1 MSMRVGDE
9 SGRARA
15 EAIDPGLARADRA
28 GTPQDGTQWRAA
40 FRRFRGH
47 PVAMIGLG
55 FLVFMFLACFV
66 GAHFAQDPNYQDLLQ
81 PTSGPSGAHWFG
93 TDELSRDTFSR
104 VLHGGQIS
112 LKVALGVALL
122 STAIGVVIGA
132 LAGFYRGWL
141 DGLLMRFTDLWIA
154 LPALPF
160 LAVAVSIGTVDLG
173 PFGSIDLGGP
183 LGITLLLSCL
193 LWGSIARVVRGAT
206 LALREREFVDAARA
220 IGASNTRIITR
231 HVLPNCMGPIIVN
244 ATLVVAEAILVE
256 STLSF
261 LGFGIQPPTPSW
273 GNLLSD
279 SIGTVQDWWWLTVF
293 PGAAIFLTVLAVNF
307 VGDGLRDALD
317 PRRQVRS

>member
-1 MSMRVGDE
+1 MRVGDE
-9 SGRARA
+9 SARARS
-15 EAIDPGLARADRA
+15 EAIDPGLLVAEPVGTPHDVGEWRA
-28 GTPQDGTQWRAA
+28 GW
-40 FRRFRGH
+40 RRFRH
-47 PVAMIGLG
+47 HRVAMVGLG

-66 GAHFAQDPNYQDLLQ
+66 GAHFAPDPNHQDLLQ
-81 PTSGPSGAHWFG
+81 PTSGPSASHWFG
-93 TDELSRDTFSR
+93 TDELSRDSLSR

-122 STAIGVVIGA
+122 STMIGVVIGA

-160 LAVAVSIGTVDLG
+160 LAVAVSIGSVDLG
-173 PFGSIDLGGP
+173 PLGSLDLGSP
-183 LGITLLLSCL
+183 LGFTLLLSCL

-231 HVLPNCMGPIIVN
+231 HVLPNCLGPIIVN

-256 STLSF
+256 TTLSF

-279 SIGTVQDWWWLTVF
+279 SIGTVEDWWWLTVF
-293 PGAAIFLTVLAVNF
+293 PGLAIFLTVLAVNF
-307 VGDGLRDALD
+307 VGDGLRDAFD
-317 PRRQVRS
+317 PRRRVRA